1 MEENSLNKLKFN
13 SFSCDTDNFAV
24 DSELT
29 VRITLGEY
37 RDLVSIKATKDVLVK
52 QAETDKWAR
61 EQENK
66 GLKEE
71 NAKLKSENYKL
82 LQKLQ
87 ELIEAQD
94 LKIPIDKNSVTLYRE
109 CSEEGHEKE

>member
-1 MEENSLNKLKFN
+1 MEESSLNKLKFN
-13 SFSCDTDNFAV
+13 SYGCNTDNFVV
-24 DSELT
+24 DAELT
-29 VRITLGEY
+29 VRITLDEY

-71 NAKLKSENYKL
+71 NAKLKSENYDL

-87 ELIEAQD
+87 ALQD
-94 LKIPIDKNSVTLYRE
+94 PEIAADKNSVTLYRE
-109 CSEEGHEKE
+109 AEEGHEIK

>member
-1 MEENSLNKLKFN
+1 MRKKAESGYSGAQRQKGEEVMEENSLNKLKFN

-29 VRITLGEY
+29 VRITLSEY

-71 NAKLKSENYKL
+71 NAKLKKMYANLALDNEILREVIEKKL
-82 LQKLQ
+82 
-87 ELIEAQD
+87 
-94 LKIPIDKNSVTLYRE
+94 
-109 CSEEGHEKE
+109 

>member
-13 SFSCDTDNFAV
+13 SFNCDTDNFVV
-24 DSELT
+24 DAELT
-29 VRITLGEY
+29 VTITLSEY

-66 GLKEE
+66 ALKEE
-71 NAKLKSENYKL
+71 NAKLKGENYDL
-82 LQKLQ
+82 LQKLSALSGIDMHTEPDQ
-87 ELIEAQD
+87 EGE
-94 LKIPIDKNSVTLYRE
+94 
-109 CSEEGHEKE
+109 

>member
-24 DSELT
+24 DAELT
-29 VRITLGEY
+29 VRITLSEY

-71 NAKLKSENYKL
+71 NAKLKSENYDL

-87 ELIEAQD
+87 ALQD
-94 LKIPIDKNSVTLYRE
+94 PEIAADKNSVTLYRE
-109 CSEEGHEKE
+109 AEEGHEIK